1 MLWVTLLGMA
11 AYGVLHTLMA
21 GQLKPRFAAR
31 FGQRAY
37 EGLYRIVFNGVS
49 LVSFV
54 PIGALVLWLHGSV
67 VWAWPAGASPFLLLI
82 QAVGLAGLVASVL
95 HIDGMR
101 FLGISQCLAYLR
113 GTPLP
118 LPAEP
123 LSTGGLYGL
132 VRHPLYLFSLL
143 AIWPVGVMTEA
154 YLGMCLGVT
163 AYFVIG
169 SVYEERRLLAA
180 FGDSYAQYRQRVPR
194 IVPFLRPRRSA

>member
-54 PIGALVLWLHGSV
+54 PVGLMVLLAPAGV
-67 VWAWPAGASPFLLLI
+67 VWAWPAGWAPLLWLV
-82 QAVGLAGLVASVL
+82 QAVGLVGLIASVMQ
-95 HIDGMR
+95 IDAMR
-101 FLGISQCLAYLR
+101 FLGVSQFVAYRR
-113 GTPLP
+113 GQPLP
-118 LPAEP
+118 LPDEP
-123 LSTGGLYGL
+123 LTTGGLYGL

-163 AYFVIG
+163 AYFLIG

-194 IVPFLRPRRSA
+194 IVPFWPRHRA